1 MRLLDHK
8 NAVVTGSNRG
18 IGRAIVEVF
27 AKQGATVFACARTKN
42 TEFEA
47 DMHGLE
53 ERYGCEIIPV

>member
-53 ERYGCEIIPV
+53 ER